1 MALITE
7 ATTAS
12 DSFLMKKM
20 DQGAGITS
28 KILQAIKSGR
38 HLSPEDIEE
47 QILQIRRTRI
57 SPLYERVLQSFE
69 DGDLVL
75 IYSNVRVVQ
84 AIPFIVANVGGKN
97 RGYVFLNGY
106 GTFGREKGDLEARF
120 SIPMKDLYALME
132 GAYVSLQYYKNP
144 AVFTK
149 SLALMRC
156 TMSMYCAMFL
166 RILNKEFALSL
177 SPLEYNQTC
186 YCIARFYLEN
196 MWGVQNSQLSHSY
209 AFSAILNPN
218 RMDYVELE
226 DAWDQADIKT
236 MEELLTFLK
245 ERFSRLKGL
254 SIRFF
259 VEYYMNSYKAP
270 AILGLDVLP
279 YFLFAVA
286 TALLGSFIINQPSIM
301 EIARQTKSTNYF
313 YAELSRIV

>member
-1 MALITE
+1 
-7 ATTAS
+7 
-12 DSFLMKKM
+12 
-20 DQGAGITS
+20 
-28 KILQAIKSGR
+28 
-38 HLSPEDIEE
+38 
-47 QILQIRRTRI
+47 
-57 SPLYERVLQSFE
+57 
-69 DGDLVL
+69 
-75 IYSNVRVVQ
+75 
-84 AIPFIVANVGGKN
+84 
-97 RGYVFLNGY
+97 
-106 GTFGREKGDLEARF
+106 
-120 SIPMKDLYALME
+120 
-132 GAYVSLQYYKNP
+132 
-144 AVFTK
+144 
-149 SLALMRC
+149 
-156 TMSMYCAMFL
+156 
-166 RILNKEFALSL
+166 
-177 SPLEYNQTC
+177 
-186 YCIARFYLEN
+186 
-196 MWGVQNSQLSHSY
+196 SQLSHSY

-236 MEELLTFLK
+236 MEELLEFLK